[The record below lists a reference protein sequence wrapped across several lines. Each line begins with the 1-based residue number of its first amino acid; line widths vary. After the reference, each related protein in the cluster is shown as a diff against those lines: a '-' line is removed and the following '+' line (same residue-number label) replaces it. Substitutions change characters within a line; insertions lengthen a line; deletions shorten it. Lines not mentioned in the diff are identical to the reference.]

1 MSAFSHEQTL
11 LTGVLPR
18 NFRPSV
24 AALRAI
30 WREHLW
36 ERRSALHA
44 VTDIQRTSVARLA
57 SRCLLAATDQYR
69 KHLRGVDPS
78 AYLLAAPEVGAELRR
93 HVYRFACTRVA
104 ANSRASLLDDEGT
117 EPTEFDTVTPRQTF
131 SNRLEDG
138 VDDALRLA
146 VDEVWVLLCQ
156 SQYEL

>member
-1 MSAFSHEQTL
+1 M
-11 LTGVLPR
+11 
-18 NFRPSV
+18 

-104 ANSRASLLDDEGT
+104 ANSRGLLLDGEGT
-117 EPTEFDTVTPRQTF
+117 EPTEFDTLAPRQT
-131 SNRLEDG
+131 SSDRLEDG
-138 VDDALRLA
+138 VDEALHLA
-146 VDEVWVLLCQ
+146 VDEVGILRGQ
-156 SQYEL
+156 SLYEL